1 MGVCVGGSGQW
12 SYYCGTLINNGNT
25 TNIAD
30 WILELTQVCLLNVAD
45 RWRRLV
51 LMRDLRF
58 MLVKVFFEINANP
71 FPLIHT
77 TDD

>member
-1 MGVCVGGSGQW
+1 MCVGGSGQW
-12 SYYCGTLINNGNT
+12 SYYCGTLINNGST

-45 RWRRLV
+45 RRRRLV
-51 LMRDLRF
+51 LMRHLRF
-58 MLVKVFFEINANP
+58 MLVKFFFEINANP
-71 FPLIHT
+71 FPLIHI